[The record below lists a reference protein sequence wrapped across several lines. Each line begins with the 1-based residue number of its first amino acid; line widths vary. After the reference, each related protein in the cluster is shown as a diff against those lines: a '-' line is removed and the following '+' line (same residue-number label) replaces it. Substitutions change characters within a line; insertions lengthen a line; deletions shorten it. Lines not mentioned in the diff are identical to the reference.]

1 VSEVRCAWA
10 GDDPRMRRYHDEEWG
25 VPVHDDRRWF
35 EMLVLESF
43 QAGLSWRTIL
53 HKRDAFR
60 DAFAGFDPARVA
72 RFTDADVARLLADP
86 GIVRNG
92 AKVRAAVSNAQAF
105 LRVQE
110 ASGSFDAFAWASVG
124 GVPVVGRRRTQAEVP
139 AATEASTA
147 LARDLKRRGFKF
159 VGPTVAYAFMQ
170 ATGLVN
176 DHTVACFRFAELVP

>member
-1 VSEVRCAWA
+1 
-10 GDDPRMRRYHDEEWG
+10 MRRYHDEEWG

-35 EMLVLESF
+35 EMLVLECF

-53 HKRDAFR
+53 HKREAFR
-60 DAFAGFDPARVA
+60 AALAGFDPERVA
-72 RFTDADVARLLADP
+72 HFTEADATRLLADP

-92 AKVRAAVSNAQAF
+92 AKIRATVANAQAF

-110 ASGSFDAFAWASVG
+110 ALGSFDALAWASVG
-124 GVPVVGRRRTQAEVP
+124 GAPVVGRHNTQADVP
-139 AATEASTA
+139 TVTEAATA
-147 LARDLKRRGFKF
+147 LARDLKRRGFQF

-176 DHTVACFRFAELVP
+176 DHTRTCFRYTELAS

>member
-1 VSEVRCAWA
+1 
-10 GDDPRMRRYHDEEWG
+10 MRRYHDEEWG

-35 EMLVLESF
+35 EMLLLESF

-53 HKRDAFR
+53 HKRQAFR
-60 DAFAGFDPARVA
+60 AAFAEFDPAEVA
-72 RFTDADVARLLADP
+72 RFGEADVARLLADA

-92 AKVRAAVSNAQAF
+92 GKIRASVANAQAF

-110 ASGSFDAFAWASVG
+110 AFGSFDAFIWGAVPGAPIVSERAS
-124 GVPVVGRRRTQAEVP
+124 TEDVP
-139 AATEASTA
+139 AVTEASAA
-147 LARDLKRRGFKF
+147 LAKDLRRRGFRF

-176 DHTVACFRFAELVP
+176 DHTVGCFRYRELVP